1 VKRFDC
7 GLIGKELCVARDSE
21 HHYLIKF
28 ILKEG
33 KWRMNKRGAVRVKGC
48 PFPKIT
54 MTMGYYKEQVELRM
68 RLKESTLNILMEMAS
83 SG

>member
-1 VKRFDC
+1 
-7 GLIGKELCVARDSE
+7 
-21 HHYLIKF
+21 
-28 ILKEG
+28 
-33 KWRMNKRGAVRVKGC
+33 MNKRGAVRVKGY

-68 RLKESTLNILMEMAS
+68 RLKESTLNILMEIAS

>member
-1 VKRFDC
+1 
-7 GLIGKELCVARDSE
+7 
-21 HHYLIKF
+21 
-28 ILKEG
+28 
-33 KWRMNKRGAVRVKGC
+33 
-48 PFPKIT
+48 